1 MKNKISVSICY
12 SSPDF
17 DQIDEVLNAAS
28 LISDDIHIS
37 SFNKFFNGDEER
49 IDLLKQTYEKNKDK
63 AQFHLIDYDSLK
75 QYKFEHEYY
84 LYKFCH
90 NYLRFNNI
98 IKTKN
103 DYILYLD
110 SDEVVDHVEFN
121 KFLNTLDLTKKRSY
135 FFDVYWY
142 FRNKKYQATTFEA
155 SSIVMSNKNHIT
167 TKQVFDVSERWA
179 LGVNEII
186 NCCRSLEDKPLFHHY
201 SWAKGKDEN
210 ECKELLLQK
219 IKSWGHTT
227 DKDWKSLIEEEF
239 SRPFNGRD
247 FVHGYSY
254 KILE

>member
-1 MKNKISVSICY
+1 MNNISISISY

-17 DQIDEVLNAAS
+17 DQIDEVVNAAS
-28 LISDDIHIS
+28 LISNDVHVS

-49 IDLLKQTYEKNKDK
+49 LDLLKQTFEKNKNK
-63 AQFHLIDYDSLK
+63 AKFHLIDYEITKTYSFQK
-75 QYKFEHEYY
+75 VYF

-90 NYLRFNNI
+90 NYLRYNNI
-98 IKTKN
+98 INAKN

-110 SDEVVDHVEFN
+110 SDEVVDYVQFN
-121 KFLNTLDLTKKRSY
+121 KFLNELDLTKQKSY

-155 SSIVMSNKNHIT
+155 SSIVMSNKNNLT
-167 TKQVFDVSERWA
+167 TESIFDIRERWA

-186 NCCRSLEDKPLFHHY
+186 QNCRSLENKPLFHHY
-201 SWAKGKDEN
+201 SWAKGKNEN

-227 DKDWKSLIEEEF
+227 DKDWRSLIEDEF
-239 SRPFNGRD
+239 SRPFNGKD